1 MGIFSQ
7 KNMFKEWHSKWHLGK
22 IWKRFMTLFQ
32 RGFPFWQKIAIT
44 QEKEREIEDV
54 VSFAHEATVSN
65 MFKRNSR
72 VSTNNFLRQHD
83 AEVTTTAAE
92 IHCEL
97 VWKLCLLLNRQL
109 KPWRDGNSWCVAM
122 AAFPSQLRKL
132 YTSYIGQKHLHWR
145 NNCILKPNSFV
156 HVIYQRRIGRPS
168 FRLLKTDICRVM

>member
-1 MGIFSQ
+1 M
-7 KNMFKEWHSKWHLGK
+7 
-22 IWKRFMTLFQ
+22 
-32 RGFPFWQKIAIT
+32 
-44 QEKEREIEDV
+44 

-97 VWKLCLLLNRQL
+97 VWKLCLLLNRHL
-109 KPWRDGNSWCVAM
+109 KPWRDGNSWYVALV
-122 AAFPSQLRKL
+122 AFPSQLRKL
-132 YTSYIGQKHLHWR
+132 YTREDIGQKHLHWR
-145 NNCILKPNSFV
+145 NNCILKSNSFV

-168 FRLLKTDICRVM
+168 FRLLKNRHMQGDVGSYTVRHRTFEVRSTLFFAYWQFNF